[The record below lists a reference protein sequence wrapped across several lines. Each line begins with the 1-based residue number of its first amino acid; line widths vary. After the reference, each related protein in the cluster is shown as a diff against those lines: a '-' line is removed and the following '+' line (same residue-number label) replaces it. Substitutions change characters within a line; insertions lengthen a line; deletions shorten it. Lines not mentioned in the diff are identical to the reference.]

1 MTADR
6 AMGAEEAAVV
16 FADVEARI
24 AADPGVKLFT
34 VLQWLP
40 EVRTLRRVA
49 SSHPDEYPLGAEKSL
64 EVSEAWLDTVIRD
77 RRTFLGA
84 HEVNVATVFADID
97 LIRSLGCGAV
107 INTPIVHAGEVVG
120 VLAILDADGAY
131 DETSVATVEAVV
143 TEFADALTAAFQP
156 SDRTTGKETA

>member
-1 MTADR
+1 MTGDR
-6 AMGAEEAAVV
+6 RQGTAEAAVV

-49 SSHPDEYPLGAEKSL
+49 SNHPDEYPLGAEKSL
-64 EVSEAWLDTVIRD
+64 EVSGLWLHTVIRD
-77 RRTFLGA
+77 RRTFIGA
-84 HEVNVATVFADID
+84 HEADVASVFADID

-107 INTPIVHAGEVVG
+107 INTPIVQADEVVG

-131 DETSVATVEAVV
+131 DQASVTTVESVV
-143 TEFADALTAAFQP
+143 TEFADALAAAFQP
-156 SDRTTGKETA
+156 SERTTGKETA